1 MIPGMEV
8 TPPTALDACRE
19 LLRRC
24 KRDHVPVRREFV
36 QHSAQ
41 ASGPGPLAAFVSGRR
56 ELALDLYLL
65 FHASA
70 CGGDFDTRLHARV
83 WARALGLRESAHAT
97 SVISRNWGWLEAQGL
112 VSKARD
118 HRLVNVT
125 LLKEDGSGTPYAHPG
140 KSGNYF
146 KLSHA
151 YWLDGW
157 QSALDL
163 PSKTALLIL
172 LSRRPGTGLPQE
184 RAPEWY
190 GISPDTL
197 ARGIRKLEDLKLL
210 RTSVLKKQAPLS
222 PVGYSWERMY
232 RLRPP
237 FAQAA
242 SIKSRPRKRKAVVA

>member
-1 MIPGMEV
+1 MISGMEV
-8 TPPTALDACRE
+8 KPPTALDACRE
-19 LLRRC
+19 LLGRC
-24 KRDHVPVRREFV
+24 KRDHVPIRREFV
-36 QHSAQ
+36 QHSPQ
-41 ASGPGPLAAFVSGRR
+41 IGGRGPLAAFVTGRR

-65 FHASA
+65 LHASA

-97 SVISRNWGWLEAQGL
+97 SVISRNWGWLEGQGL
-112 VSKARD
+112 VSKMRD

-125 LLKEDGSGTPYAHPG
+125 LLKEDASGTPYAHPG

-157 QSALDL
+157 RSALDL
-163 PSKTALLIL
+163 PGKTALLIL
-172 LSRRPGTGLPQE
+172 LSRRPGSDLPQE

-210 RTSVLKKQAPLS
+210 QTTILKKQAPLS
-222 PVGYSWERMY
+222 PVGYSWEQRY
-232 RLRPP
+232 RLCPP
-237 FAQAA
+237 FAQPT
-242 SIKSRPRKRKAVVA
+242 SLEVRPRRRKRAVA